1 MTSMTKRLIVILVA
15 LAAATVL
22 GLVPDVARAITPAQ
36 AQDDL
41 ARNRQRLENARAR
54 IDEAKAKQASLDQQ
68 IAGIDENLGQIE
80 AGLAQLTTKVT
91 AVEQDLADAR
101 GRLDKLRAE
110 LKLKREQLA
119 EAEARLLAQQKAFEQ
134 RIVLTYK
141 ASDLSYLD
149 VLLNSTSFE
158 DLVSR
163 LRVVQDMIGG
173 ENDLVGQLEATRNEV
188 EAERDAVQQDETE
201 AARLASQLEEKRSEL
216 AALKA
221 AQEAQRLEVVQAR
234 AAKRDKLKA
243 VEHNLGQLRREE
255 DNLLAQS
262 RRLTGIINGNSGGG
276 HGTGSMV
283 WPTHGTVVSGF
294 GWRMHPIL
302 HTRRMH
308 TGIDIA
314 AGMGTAI
321 VAADAGKVIY
331 ATWMSGYGNTT
342 IIDHGGGIS
351 TLYAHQSSIRVSFG
365 ETVGKGELIGY
376 VGSTGFSTG
385 PHLHFEVR
393 VNGSPVDPM
402 GYLP

>member
-1 MTSMTKRLIVILVA
+1 M
-15 LAAATVL
+15 
-22 GLVPDVARAITPAQ
+22 
-36 AQDDL
+36 
-41 ARNRQRLENARAR
+41 
-54 IDEAKAKQASLDQQ
+54 
-68 IAGIDENLGQIE
+68 
-80 AGLAQLTTKVT
+80 
-91 AVEQDLADAR
+91 
-101 GRLDKLRAE
+101 RLDKLRAE

-119 EAEARLLAQQKAFEQ
+119 EAEARLLAQEKAFEQ

-221 AQEAQRLEVVQAR
+221 AQEAQRLAVVQAR
-234 AAKRDKLKA
+234 AAKRDKLRA
-243 VEHNLGQLRREE
+243 VEHNLAPAAPRRGQPARPEPQVSPVSSTATR
-255 DNLLAQS
+255 AA
-262 RRLTGIINGNSGGG
+262 
-276 HGTGSMV
+276 GTARARWCGRAR
-283 WPTHGTVVSGF
+283 HVVSGF
-294 GWRMHPIL
+294 GCRIHPIL

-314 AGMGTAI
+314 AGMGVAI

-351 TLYAHQSSIRVSFG
+351 TPLRPPVFARRLARRDGGQGRVHRRCRQHRLLHGATPALRG
-365 ETVGKGELIGY
+365 ERQRLAGRPDGVPALTVTPARAVCLTARHPATI
-376 VGSTGFSTG
+376 TGRCV
-385 PHLHFEVR
+385 H
-393 VNGSPVDPM
+393 
-402 GYLP
+402 

>member
-1 MTSMTKRLIVILVA
+1 MTKRLIVVLA
-15 LAAATVL
+15 ALLAAALV
-22 GLVPDVARAITPAQ
+22 GLAPDAARALTPAQ

-41 ARNRQRLENARAR
+41 ARNRQRLEQARER
-54 IDEAKAKQASLDQQ
+54 IDAAKTRQASLDQQ
-68 IAGIDENLGQIE
+68 IAGIDEELGQIE
-80 AGLAQLTTKVT
+80 AGLAQLKQKV
-91 AVEQDLADAR
+91 ARVEQELTEAR
-101 GRLDKLRAE
+101 ERLDRLRAE

-119 EAEARLLAQQKAFEQ
+119 EAEARLAAQQKAFEQ
-134 RIVLTYK
+134 RIIITYK
-141 ASDLSYLD
+141 ASDLTYLD
-149 VLLNSTSFE
+149 VLLASTSFE

-163 LRVVQDMIGG
+163 LRVVKDMVGG

-188 EAERDAVQQDETE
+188 ETERDAVQHKQEE
-201 AARLASQLEEKRSEL
+201 AAHVALQLEEKSSEL

-221 AQEAQRLEVVQAR
+221 AQESQRLAVVQAR
-234 AAKRDKLKA
+234 AAKRDKLRA
-243 VEHNLGQLRREE
+243 VVHNLAQLRREE

-262 RRLTGIINGNSGGG
+262 RKLTDIINGSSGGG

-283 WPTHGTVVSGF
+283 WPVHGTVVSGF
-294 GWRMHPIL
+294 GYRIHPIL
-302 HTRRMH
+302 HTRRLH

-314 AGMGTAI
+314 AGMGVAI
-321 VAADAGKVIY
+321 VAADGGKVIY

-351 TLYAHQSSIRVSFG
+351 TLYAHQSSLGVSYG
-365 ETVGKGELIGY
+365 ESVTKGEYIGA